1 MSIPQRSKKWILDI
15 LRGINATAVGLVF
28 TAVFRL
34 WNIGYL
40 TADANQG
47 KPLGDEPFWVVV
59 AALSYAESAWF
70 KVPPAIAIVLGAVLG
85 LIWYG
90 VVQA

>member
-1 MSIPQRSKKWILDI
+1 MSSTGSKKWILDI

-40 TADANQG
+40 TADASQG
-47 KPLGDEPFWVVV
+47 RPLGDEPFLVVV

-70 KVPPAIAIVLGAVLG
+70 KVPPAIAIVLGAALG

-90 VVQA
+90 VVRA